1 MARLIIDGMNVIGS
15 RPTGWWRD
23 RARAAQQFLSRL
35 EVLAKVS
42 SDDLTVVFDGHPQ
55 HGGPI
60 EAPKGIPVRV
70 LYANRH
76 GPDAADE
83 RITELVAEDAEPSS
97 LTIVTSDRALRQEVE
112 RLGARVVGASTLLQ
126 RLDEVT
132 LDNKQRKDSYHQK

>member
-1 MARLIIDGMNVIGS
+1 VARLIIDGMNVVGS
-15 RPTGWWRD
+15 RPTGWWRN

-42 SDDLTVVFDGHPQ
+42 KDDLTVVFDGYPQ
-55 HGGPI
+55 RGGPI
-60 EAPKGIPVRV
+60 EATNGVPVRV
-70 LYANRH
+70 LYANRR

-97 LTIVTSDRALRQEVE
+97 LTVVTSDRELRREVE

-132 LDNKQRKDSYHQK
+132 LDNKQRKNPHRQK